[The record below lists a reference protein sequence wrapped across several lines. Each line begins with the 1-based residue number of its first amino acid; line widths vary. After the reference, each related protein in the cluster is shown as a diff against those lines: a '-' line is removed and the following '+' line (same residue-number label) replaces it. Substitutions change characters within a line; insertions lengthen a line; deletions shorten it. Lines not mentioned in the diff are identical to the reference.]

1 MGKLLYNYHTHTY
14 RCGHASGK
22 EEDYVLAAIQL
33 GIKRLGFSDH
43 IILPQGYEQPGTR
56 GSYDVLDD
64 YLKTIKSLKEKYK
77 DKIDI
82 IVGFEA
88 EYMPLFLDYYKKLLK
103 EDIDYL
109 ILGQHCYYDNGFR
122 WYPHDNITSKGVKLY
137 VDHILEGLRTGLFK
151 YLVHPDLFMA
161 AYSIWTE
168 DIEKEARRLLKG
180 CEELNIPIEINIYGM
195 NKPGYDGYHH
205 SYPNKH
211 FFSLVK
217 DYHLK
222 VVLGIDAHQESIFK
236 EENIEKALEFAKE
249 MGIEVDLDYKI

>member
-122 WYPHDNITSKGVKLY
+122 
-137 VDHILEGLRTGLFK
+137 LFK

-195 NKPGYDGYHH
+195 NKPGYDGYHY

>member
-22 EEDYVLAAIQL
+22 EEDYVLAAIKL

-64 YLKTIKSLKEKYK
+64 YLKTIKGLKEKYK
-77 DKIDI
+77 NQIDI

-88 EYMPLFLDYYKKLLK
+88 EYMPIF
-103 EDIDYL
+103 
-109 ILGQHCYYDNGFR
+109 
-122 WYPHDNITSKGVKLY
+122 
-137 VDHILEGLRTGLFK
+137 VDHILEGLKTGLFK